1 MRLFKLTTLFI
12 FFSITIGYSQ
22 EVKLPVTNEKQLL
35 TDILKAFENQLKF
48 NFSYDVTAI
57 ENISLEL
64 QKANLSIISLKEI
77 IAQKTSYELQKVS
90 ETDFI
95 LVKNKKVI
103 DVCAIVV
110 DAISLF
116 ELPQADIHLNKKTIG
131 LTENNGVFKLQ
142 LHPSDSI
149 SISYFGYKNKTI
161 TISELTNNSCDTI
174 RLQPEIQSLGQVLVK
189 EYLTGGI
196 QKNQDASVNISTKKL
211 RILPGLV
218 EPDVLQSLQLLPG
231 INSPTEDPAGLYI
244 RGGTPGQNLV
254 LWDGIKMYHNGHFFN
269 QISTFN
275 PFITKNVQVYRGGTS
290 VRYGDRISGVVVV
303 ESDDDVIEEI
313 KTGGGINL
321 THGDLYLKMPI
332 SKNAGILLAGR
343 RSTTD
348 VYQNIAYNNL
358 VRKVFQNTRATIP
371 DVGDEVTSE
380 EESREDDIS
389 FSDVNFK
396 LVWHPDS
403 TSTIKFSSI
412 LAENRLDNKKNIII
426 DDKRNETQDVL
437 KLRNIGASIN
447 WDKNYNNSISQNAN
461 FYFSSYDQRYSF
473 ILNKIDDNIDE
484 STNIE
489 NAVKD
494 IGFEY
499 SVRFPLVNNHSLHT
513 GYQFSY
519 NESSYKALFD
529 TGFGDDPNTLDGNG
543 TNHTLYSEY
552 QYKTPKTY
560 LNLGFRASQLSNVK
574 DFFIEPRMFASY
586 ELFKNFTINTSAE
599 LKNQQLNN
607 YLTYISTEDGRLST
621 LPVSDNVWILSNNSS
636 SNNPDTPRIRVL
648 KSMQFTVGGLYTYD
662 GWNFDLEGYYKKITD
677 VSSLS
682 DLILDIATQ
691 DDVETD
697 IFYGEEER
705 IGFDLLIKK
714 RINNYRFWAGYS
726 LSKTI
731 TSFPLVQNTY
741 YNGNFDQRHVF
752 NLSQTLTLNKFE
764 IALGWN
770 YATGRP
776 YTKIVADSAAIFGG
790 TIDPNGINS
799 SRFRD
804 YHRLDASAVYR
815 FKLDKEKDWNGM
827 IGVSIRNLYNRKN
840 IIGQSY
846 SEFTDVNFNRTL
858 ETSQN
863 ESLRFTPD
871 IVLRFNF

>member
-1 MRLFKLTTLFI
+1 MRFFKLTTLLI
-12 FFSITIGYSQ
+12 FFYTALGYSQ
-22 EVKLPVTNEKQLL
+22 EVDLPKVDENMS
-35 TDILKAFENQLKF
+35 LKEVLKTFENQQQV
-48 NFSYDVTAI
+48 NFSYDVKATK
-57 ENISLEL
+57 NIVLNIPEEKLSILSLQKIIEL
-64 QKANLSIISLKEI
+64 Q
-77 IAQKTSYELQKVS
+77 TSYLLEKVG
-90 ETDFI
+90 EKDYI

-103 DVCAIVV
+103 DICAIVV
-110 DAISLF
+110 DAVSKF
-116 ELPQADIHLNKKTIG
+116 ELSQADIHLNKRTIG
-131 LTENNGVFKLQ
+131 LTNNKGILKLQ
-142 LHPSDSI
+142 LQPWDSI
-149 SISYFGYKNKTI
+149 SISYLGYKSKTI
-161 TISELTNNSCDTI
+161 KISELSDVNCDTI
-174 RLQPEIQSLGQVLVK
+174 RLQPTIENLSEVLVK

-196 QKNQDASVNISTKKL
+196 QKNQDAAITVSTKKL

-275 PFITKNVQVYRGGTS
+275 PFITKNVTVYRGGTS
-290 VRYGDRISGVVVV
+290 VRYGDRISGVINI
-303 ESDDDVIEEI
+303 ESDDDLTEKLKV
-313 KTGGGINL
+313 GGGLNL
-321 THGDLYLKMPI
+321 THADAYIKLPL
-332 SKNAGILLAGR
+332 SKKFGILLAGR

-358 VRKVFQNTRATIP
+358 VRKVFQNTRANIP

-447 WDKNYNNSISQNAN
+447 WDKNYNNSIYQNAN

-473 ILNKIDDNIDE
+473 LLNKIDDNIQED
-484 STNIE
+484 TNIE
-489 NAVKD
+489 NAIKD
-494 IGFEY
+494 MGFEY
-499 SVRFPLVNNHSLHT
+499 SVRFPIANNHFLHT

-519 NESSYKALFD
+519 NESSYKALLD
-529 TGFGDDPNTLDGNG
+529 AGFGDDSNTLDGNG

-552 QYKTPKTY
+552 QYKTSKTY

-574 DFFIEPRMFASY
+574 DFFIEPRVFASY

-607 YLTYISTEDGRLST
+607 YSTYISTEDGRLST

-636 SNNPDTPRIRVL
+636 SNNLDTPQIRVL
-648 KSMQFTVGGLYTYD
+648 KSMQFTIGGLYTYN

-682 DLILDIATQ
+682 DIILDIATQ
-691 DDVETD
+691 DDLETN

-776 YTKIVADSAAIFGG
+776 FTKIIEDNTAIFGG

-815 FKLDKEKDWNGM
+815 FKLNKEKDWNGM
-827 IGVSIRNLYNRKN
+827 IGLSLRNIYNRKN
-840 IIGQSY
+840 VISQTYRENVDEDFNLIIESIDNQ
-846 SEFTDVNFNRTL
+846 
-858 ETSQN
+858 
-863 ESLRFTPD
+863 SLRFTPD
-871 IVLRFNF
+871 LVLRFNF